1 MTPHGFD
8 FCGEQLVADPSGA
21 LLWPSRRIAVVSDL
35 HLGKGQTLAKRGGY
49 LLPPYDTIETL
60 TMLQYLLERIE
71 VDTVL
76 SLGDSFDGKD
86 ISLEVCDLARLQ
98 RLMSG
103 RTWVWI
109 LGNHDPDLPHPLPGA
124 RLTEYAVGPLN
135 FRHEA
140 SPGPVTGEISGH
152 FHPKAAVRLR
162 GRRIRGRCFVHD
174 QARLILPAF
183 GTYTGGLD
191 ITDDAY
197 AELFDTSLNIYLCRN
212 AAVVPVSPARLV

>member
-1 MTPHGFD
+1 MTPYIFE

-21 LLWPSRRIAVVSDL
+21 LIWPSRRIAVVSDL
-35 HLGKGQTLAKRGGY
+35 HLGKGQALAQRAGH

-60 TMLQYLLERIE
+60 MMLKYLLQRID

-76 SLGDSFDGKD
+76 SLGDSFDHKD
-86 ISLEVCDLARLQ
+86 VGLEASDLTKLQ
-98 RLMSG
+98 TLMSG
-103 RTWVWI
+103 RAWVWV
-109 LGNHDPDLPHPLPGA
+109 LGNHDPDLPHPLPGS
-124 RLTEYAVGPLN
+124 RVSEYAVGPLN

-140 SPGPVTGEISGH
+140 SPTLVNGEISGH
-152 FHPKAAVRLR
+152 LHPKVTVRLR

-174 QARLILPAF
+174 HTRLIVPAF

-197 AELFDTSLNIYLCRN
+197 AELFKVSLNIYLCHN
-212 AAVVPVSPARLV
+212 AAVVPVSPDSLV